1 MVYRVGMEAPSH
13 LEQVVDIFAHFYAEL
28 MGGTLVVILDGAALR
43 KIQIAKVVGRYG
55 SKRIIRIF
63 THVIGIGQLENFSA
77 VSWHNIQLR
86 GRISSIVAPIRFSP
100 VISDTPQRV
109 HIAILEVI
117 HQFRV
122 GGGVFRVIQRR
133 DGFQHAFHIVNV
145 EVVGVGSSQVI
156 HYKANVRNL
165 TKIIVLNQH
174 IGGLP
179 IHLRREVFY

>member
-100 VISDTPQRV
+100 VISDIAPQRNIV
-109 HIAILEVI
+109 PILEIIEQSRVGRRCSRIRKHIARTACRFVTA
-117 HQFRV
+117 RAA
-122 GGGVFRVIQRR
+122 GVCRLQTLHVVDEKVRFSI
-133 DGFQHAFHIVNV
+133 GFQDMP
-145 EVVGVGSSQVI
+145 
-156 HYKANVRNL
+156 
-165 TKIIVLNQH
+165 LNFERC
-174 IGGLP
+174 ID
-179 IHLRREVFY
+179 V

>member
-77 VSWHNIQLR
+77 VSRHNIQLR
-86 GRISSIVAPIRFSP
+86 SRISSIVAPIRFSP
-100 VISDTPQRV
+100 VTSDTPQRE
-109 HIAILEVI
+109 HIAILEI
-117 HQFRV
+117 IEQSRV
-122 GGGVFRVIQRR
+122 GRRCSRIRKHIARTACRFVTARAAGVCRLQALHVVDKKVRFSI
-133 DGFQHAFHIVNV
+133 GFQDMP
-145 EVVGVGSSQVI
+145 
-156 HYKANVRNL
+156 
-165 TKIIVLNQH
+165 LNFDRC
-174 IGGLP
+174 ID
-179 IHLRREVFY
+179 V